1 MYCYYSNKMTSFIN
15 DNIGLA
21 NDDSFLRL
29 FDSTETDIFRREE
42 QRTRMTTISE
52 DIVDSDDE
60 EMEFSTMGNQVIL
73 KFSLVL
79 RGSLFD

>member
-1 MYCYYSNKMTSFIN
+1 MTNFIN

-21 NDDSFLRL
+21 NDDSFLRF

-42 QRTRMTTISE
+42 QMTRMTTISE

-60 EMEFSTMGNQVIL
+60 EMEFSTVGNQVIL

-79 RGSLFD
+79 RGSLFIK

>member
-1 MYCYYSNKMTSFIN
+1 MNSYIN

-21 NDDSFLRL
+21 KDDNFLRF
-29 FDSTETDIFRREE
+29 FDPTETDIFRREE
-42 QRTRMTTISE
+42 QMTRMTTISE

-73 KFSLVL
+73 IFSLVL
-79 RGSLFD
+79 RGSLFIK

>member
-1 MYCYYSNKMTSFIN
+1 MTNFIN

-21 NDDSFLRL
+21 NDDSFLRF

>member
-1 MYCYYSNKMTSFIN
+1 MTSFIN